1 MSRYREETGLET
13 DYIVVEM
20 ARTLLGE
27 GWQNRFIQRAVNG
40 GIERV
45 LL

>member
-1 MSRYREETGLET
+1 
-13 DYIVVEM
+13 VVEM
-20 ARTLLGE
+20 AGRMLGE
-27 GWQNRFIQRAVNG
+27 GWQQRFLERVQDG

>member
-1 MSRYREETGLET
+1 LTKYTDDTGLKT

-20 ARTLLGE
+20 ADRLLGE
-27 GWQNRFIQRAVNG
+27 GWQQRFLDRVQDG